1 MTTETT
7 GEPAGRLTSV
17 PAGAGHGSML
27 RGIATMIGSGT
38 SNQVGAAVGAH
49 AFGTLGPAG
58 VVAVRQFVAAAVLWP
73 AARPNLRRFT
83 WAQWWP
89 TLLLGLVFATMN
101 LSLYTAIDRIGL
113 GLAVTLEF
121 LGPLAV
127 ALAGSR
133 TRLDLLCAAGACVG
147 VYVLVLPGPAS
158 DYPGVGLGLLAAAC
172 WAAYI
177 LLNRLLGTRLPGLEA
192 PAAATLVSAT
202 LYLPVAATLLARGDL
217 HGTAILYAVAAGVL
231 SSVVPYAAD
240 LVALRTVPARLFG
253 VFMSVHPVLAA
264 LAGTVILGQLLEL
277 HEWAGIAVIVTV
289 NAVAVYSASATRD
302 PGTSRRA
309 RLGKGSA
316 DARLGKRSAAPGR
329 LRSAAPHGVPG
340 RAGHHDGQRHE
351 AADEGQEMPRLDSA
365 HAG

>member
-1 MTTETT
+1 MTAEC
-7 GEPAGRLTSV
+7 PDRQ
-17 PAGAGHGSML
+17 AGHSASTPADGRRGSML

-113 GLAVTLEF
+113 ALAVTLEF

-133 TRLDLLCAAGACVG
+133 TRLDLLCAAGACLG

-158 DYPGVGLGLLAAAC
+158 DYLGVGLGLLAAAC

-177 LLNRLLGTRLPGLEA
+177 LLNRLLGARLPGLEA

-202 LYLPVAATLLARGDL
+202 LYLPVAAILLARGRL
-217 HGTAILYAVAAGVL
+217 EGTAILYAVAAGVL

-264 LAGTVILGQLLEL
+264 LAGIVILGQLLAP

-289 NAVAVYSASATRD
+289 NALAVHSASTPR
-302 PGTSRRA
+302 PRSTA
-309 RLGKGSA
+309 RHPLP
-316 DARLGKRSAAPGR
+316 SAARHP
-329 LRSAAPHGVPG
+329 LRSAAERRRGRSAASHGVPG

-365 HAG
+365 HGG